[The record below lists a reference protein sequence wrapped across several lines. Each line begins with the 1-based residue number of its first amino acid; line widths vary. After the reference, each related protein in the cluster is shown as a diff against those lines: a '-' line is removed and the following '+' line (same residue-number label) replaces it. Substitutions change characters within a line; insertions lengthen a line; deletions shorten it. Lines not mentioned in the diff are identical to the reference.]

1 MAKVLLFYCPQE
13 DAVRRILD
21 TMGVRLTV
29 VSPEQMHFTL
39 GTLEKGIP
47 HMEQGPGRTESA
59 GDSSLQEQQGTAMLG
74 GQPIQESTGKEL
86 PGTQSRQES
95 LLVMCDFSEKQMNRL
110 LRELRSAGI
119 AIDYKAT
126 LTSTNRNWSARHMYL
141 EMAKER
147 AAYEQ
152 WKRDKSQ

>member
-29 VSPEQMHFTL
+29 VLPEQMHFTL

-47 HMEQGPGRTESA
+47 LMEEGPGRAESA
-59 GDSSLQEQQGTAMLG
+59 GDSSLQEQG
-74 GQPIQESTGKEL
+74 L

-119 AIDYKAT
+119 AIDYKAM
-126 LTSTNRNWSARHMYL
+126 LTPTNRNWSARHMYL
-141 EMAKER
+141 EMARER
-147 AAYEQ
+147 ATYEQ
-152 WKRDKSQ
+152 WKRETSQ

>member
-29 VSPEQMHFTL
+29 VLPGQMHFTL

-47 HMEQGPGRTESA
+47 LMEEGPGRAESA
-59 GDSSLQEQQGTAMLG
+59 GESSLQEQG
-74 GQPIQESTGKEL
+74 L

-95 LLVMCDFSEKQMNRL
+95 LIVMCDFSEKQMNRL

-119 AIDYKAT
+119 TIDYKAM
-126 LTSTNRNWSARHMYL
+126 LTPTNRNWSARHMYL
-141 EMAKER
+141 EMARER

-152 WKRDKSQ
+152 WKRETSQ